1 MHSFIYLFI
10 YLCKSFYAYYK
21 KLLFLE
27 QNFMSFSMVNLVSDY
42 LLRKNKKYV
51 LFFQTQFVL
60 DFFIFLKHFQ
70 SQYV

>member
-1 MHSFIYLFI
+1 
-10 YLCKSFYAYYK
+10 
-21 KLLFLE
+21 
-27 QNFMSFSMVNLVSDY
+27 MSFSMVNLVTDY

-60 DFFIFLKHFQ
+60 DFFIFSKHFQ

>member
-1 MHSFIYLFI
+1 
-10 YLCKSFYAYYK
+10 
-21 KLLFLE
+21 
-27 QNFMSFSMVNLVSDY
+27 MSFSMVNLVTDY